1 MANVLAFIREHALAR
16 HRGMTVH
23 RRRFNALLTGA
34 AASAALGRLGALGA
48 QPQGSARADIY
59 ANVGAK
65 LLRYRIA
72 DDVRSLTELGE
83 PLALPE
89 EVQEAWAWGRFLY
102 VATSDAHTAKDPRNN
117 YLHALAVDSSGA
129 LRPIGDAIR
138 LRYRPIYITVDQRG
152 EHLLAAFNEPSSVAV
167 HRLNADGSIGGEVRQ
182 AATLDTGVYAHQ
194 IRVMP
199 SGRAVIVPARGNEGI
214 PGRRE
219 EDRGALK
226 IFSYEN
232 GQLTNRQSVAPNGG
246 REFRCRH
253 VEFHPSGRWV
263 YVVIESQNELQTY
276 RIADDRLSAEP
287 VFVTSVLASPARSK
301 PGQAASAIRMHPTNG
316 RTLYVANRGRGK
328 EVFRGEEVIAEDME
342 NSIAVFAVNPE
353 TGEPRLIQSADP
365 QSLDVRMFALHPDGR
380 SLVATSHESDGPTKQ
395 RRGDGIE
402 VVPPRIVLFEVGSD
416 GRLRLQYKHDVRTE
430 GAFQLWCGAVRY

>member
-1 MANVLAFIREHALAR
+1 MA
-16 HRGMTVH
+16 VH

-34 AASAALGRLGALGA
+34 AGAATLGRLEALGA
-48 QPQGSARADIY
+48 QPQASARADFY

-65 LLRYRIA
+65 LLRYRVS
-72 DDVRSLTELGE
+72 DDVSSLTEVGD

-102 VATSDAHTAKDPRNN
+102 VATSDAHTAKEPKNN
-117 YLHALAVDSSGA
+117 YLHALAVESSGA
-129 LRPIGDAIR
+129 LKPVGDAVR

-152 EHLLAAFNEPSSVAV
+152 EHLLSAFNEPSSVAV

-182 AATLDTGVYAHQ
+182 AATLDAGIYAHQ

-199 SGRAVIVPARGNEGI
+199 SGRAVIVPARGNEGV
-214 PGRRE
+214 PGRKE

-226 IFSYEN
+226 IFGYAN

-246 REFRCRH
+246 HEFRCRH

-263 YVVIESQNELQTY
+263 YVVIESQNELHTY
-276 RIADDRLSAEP
+276 RIADDRLSTEP
-287 VFVTSVLASPARSK
+287 VFVTSVLASSTRPKA
-301 PGQAASAIRMHPTNG
+301 GQAASAIRMHPTDG

-328 EVFRGEEVIAEDME
+328 EVFRGDEVISEDME
-342 NSIAVFAVNPE
+342 NSIAVFAVDPD
-353 TGEPRLIQSADP
+353 TGEPRLVQSADP

-380 SLVATSHESDGPTKQ
+380 SLVATSHESDGPIKR
-395 RRGDGIE
+395 RRGDSVE
-402 VVPPRIVLFEVGSD
+402 VVPPRIVLFKVEPD
-416 GRLRLQYKHDVRTE
+416 GRLTFRYKQDVRTE
-430 GAFQLWCGAVRY
+430 GAFQLWCGSVPY